1 MRLRS
6 LRRIAFPFLC
16 STTAIGL
23 LALPRALAGQQRT
36 ATVVGRVIDATSG
49 TGLTDVGVQVVGT
62 TLGVQSGI
70 DGRYTI
76 RNVPAGTLTIQ
87 ARRIGFV
94 PKTVTALMAEAEQTV
109 ELDVSLQPA
118 TVKLSAQVVTAAAER
133 GTVSSALDEQRTATG
148 VVNAVT
154 REQIAKSPDGDAAQ
168 AVQRVSGVTVQDG
181 KFVFVRGLGER
192 YTTASLNGSRIPSP
206 EPERKVVPLDLFPAG
221 LLQSIT
227 TSKTFTPDQPGD
239 FSGAQVDIKTREF
252 PATRTI
258 SYAVTSGFNDAATSR
273 RIPYAPGVGGES
285 FAMAKSTRDIPSGL
299 KAAGNLGNVT
309 QRDVNSF
316 INSFRD
322 VWQAPTR
329 QASLPKSANVT
340 FGGSNPLAGHEIGY
354 VASGTYSYSDEVR
367 VDQVRAT
374 ADRGNTP
381 GSTTEINRFEGTTG
395 RSSVLWGGVLNFSAL
410 LGTRTRLSLSNT
422 YDRTSDNDARV
433 ERGFLE
439 AYGIPASIQRLQYVE
454 RSVFSSQLAGEHE
467 LWSRHRLDW
476 AMTASGVSRR
486 EPDRSDLV
494 QQIMENQTT
503 GAESFQWFNGEKGA
517 VRTFA
522 TLDEKSIEGR
532 TNYQWELGP
541 TDRQHRLKVGGLF
554 RRTERDADNRTFSIL
569 AANIADSIKALPPEQ
584 LFGSRFTAPDS
595 SVLLLS
601 PLGQGGSY
609 GARDRIAAGY
619 AMAEVGVTARL
630 RLITGARVENW
641 NLQVDGTTLLGDRT
655 FVRTTL
661 TDVLPAAAL
670 NVLLGDRQNLRLA
683 ATRTLARPEYR
694 ELTNAC
700 SFEALGAITVCGNP
714 ALARTLIDNYD
725 VRWELYPRSAEIISL
740 GVFAKRFQDPIEQI
754 YLANSGSENR
764 MTFVNAKSAQNLGVE
779 LELRQGLDRLW
790 SGLAPFVA
798 FTNVTLMR
806 STIQVGSTESSA
818 TNNERRMVGQA
829 PYVVN
834 AGLTYTSR
842 GHATSATLLYNRVGE
857 RIVAAGSR
865 PLPDVIDHARDVLD
879 FSLRLPVLRGM
890 GMRLDAKNLFDARYL
905 VTQGTVTTD
914 AYRNGRTFQV
924 GLSW

>member
-1 MRLRS
+1 MRLLS
-6 LRRIAFPFLC
+6 LPLC
-16 STTAIGL
+16 FAALTLSLQSTPLGA
-23 LALPRALAGQQRT
+23 QQRT
-36 ATVVGRVIDATSG
+36 VTVVGRVVDAVSG
-49 TGLTDVGVQVVGT
+49 AGLTDVGVQVVGT
-62 TLGVQSGI
+62 TLGVQSGL

-76 RNVPAGTLTIQ
+76 RNVPAATLTIH
-87 ARRIGFV
+87 ARRIGFT
-94 PKTVTALMAEAEQTV
+94 PKTVTGLMPEAGRTL
-109 ELDVSLQPA
+109 ELDIALQPA
-118 TVKLSAQVVTAAAER
+118 KVQLSTQVVTASAER
-133 GTVSSALDEQRTATG
+133 GTVNAALDEQRTATG

-181 KFVFVRGLGER
+181 KFIFVRGLGER

-206 EPERKVVPLDLFPAG
+206 EPERKVVPLDLFPSS
-221 LLQSIT
+221 LLQSVT

-252 PATRTI
+252 PATRMM
-258 SYAVTSGFNDAATSR
+258 SYSFTTGFNDATTAR
-273 RIPYAPGVGGES
+273 RVPYAPGVGGES
-285 FAMAKSTRDIPSGL
+285 FAMAKSARDIPTGL
-299 KAAGNLGNVT
+299 KAAGSLGNVT
-309 QRDVNSF
+309 QRDVNAF

-322 VWQAPTR
+322 VWQAHSR

-340 FGGSNPLAGHEIGY
+340 VGGSDPVFGHEIGY

-395 RSSVLWGGVLNFSAL
+395 RRSVLWGGVVNLSAL
-410 LGTRTRLSLSNT
+410 LGTRTRLSLENT
-422 YDRTSDNDARV
+422 YDRTSDNDARI

-454 RSVFSSQLAGEHE
+454 RSVYSSQLAGEHE
-467 LWSRHRLDW
+467 LWSRHRWDW
-476 AMTASGVSRR
+476 AVTASGVTRR

-494 QQIMENQTT
+494 QQILLDPAT
-503 GAESFQWFNGEKGA
+503 GDESLQWFNGEKGA

-522 TLDEKSIEGR
+522 TLDERSLEGR

-541 TDRQHRLKVGGLF
+541 AERQHRLKVGGLV

-609 GARDRIAAGY
+609 AARDRIAAGY
-619 AMAEVGVTARL
+619 AMAELGLTTRMRL
-630 RLITGARVENW
+630 VTGARVESW
-641 NLQVDGTTLLGDRT
+641 NLQLDGSTLLGDRT
-655 FVRTTL
+655 FVRKRL

-670 NVLLGDRQNLRLA
+670 NLALSERQNLRLA

-694 ELTNAC
+694 ELTNSC

-725 VRWELYPRSAEIISL
+725 LRWELYPRSSEVVSV

-764 MTFVNAKSAQNLGVE
+764 MTFVNATSARNLGVE
-779 LELRQGLDRLW
+779 LELRQGLDRIW
-790 SGLAPFVA
+790 SGLSPFVV

-806 STIQVGSTESSA
+806 STIEVGSEESSA
-818 TNNERRMVGQA
+818 TNDERRMVGQA
-829 PYVVN
+829 PYVLN
-834 AGLTYTSR
+834 GGLTYTSR
-842 GHATSATLLYNRVGE
+842 GGATSATLLYNRVGE

-890 GMRLDAKNLFDARYL
+890 RARLDAKNLFDARYL

-914 AYRNGRTFQV
+914 AYRVGRTFQAGV
-924 GLSW
+924 SWDY